1 MHALSIKHQS
11 KWEKAFDPNV
21 AEMKLRGMH
30 LLYFLESKGQH
41 NVGLRNQLTL
51 FTQLDQKAPVLI
63 PPAL

>member
-1 MHALSIKHQS
+1 MG
-11 KWEKAFDPNV
+11 KAFDPNV